1 MKNKFIILK
10 TNYKPTIKNKNMTNP
25 DKKTNKTSILL
36 TNDDGIYAPG
46 LQALYRVLKDEYDLY
61 IFAPS
66 EEKSGT
72 GHAITF
78 TEPLRAKKITTPAG
92 LIGTSVNGTPADCV
106 KIGLIE
112 KMTKKPNFII
122 SGINHGPN
130 FGTLLHYSGTAAA
143 AREGAIQGIPS
154 LAVSLA
160 TKDTNAEFDRAAE
173 ITKAILIKIE
183 KETFPEN
190 TFLNINIPYT
200 EKALSK
206 KNIVT
211 TSLAPYCFSENFI
224 KRKDSRNVSY
234 YWMDMSTVKVLEP
247 SDDILYDVNAIK
259 NDKIS
264 ITPVTYQQ
272 TCFANL
278 DTING
283 WNLDCV

>member
-1 MKNKFIILK
+1 MTNKNKISE
-10 TNYKPTIKNKNMTNP
+10 
-25 DKKTNKTSILL
+25 KTSILL

-46 LQALYRVLKDEYDLY
+46 LHALYHTLKEDYDLY
-61 IFAPS
+61 VFAPA

-78 TEPLRAKKITTPAG
+78 TEPLRAKRLTTPDG
-92 LIGTSVNGTPADCV
+92 LRGTSVSGTPADCV

-112 KMTKKPNFII
+112 KMTKKPDFII

-160 TKDTNAEFDRAAE
+160 TKKQDAEFNTAAG
-173 ITKAILIKIE
+173 IVKTLLKQIQN
-183 KETFPEN
+183 ETFPDN
-190 TFLNINIPYT
+190 TFLNINIPYS
-200 EKALSK
+200 EKALEEK
-206 KNIVT
+206 KIVT

-247 SDDILYDVNAIK
+247 NADILYDVNAIK
-259 NDKIS
+259 DDKIS

-272 TCFANL
+272 TCFENL
-278 DTING
+278 NTVSG